1 MYGVPGVSAFAA
13 GAALP
18 SLAAG
23 GPPPVSFDLPK
34 NVYRFGEQTL
44 WSTQFITQGA
54 VVANGVNRVFTTPLG
69 QSGQGFTAGLTI
81 AETNLKEGGRIP
93 SGIAFDCFGISVSV
107 GHSTAAADV
116 VANVIQPIASPI
128 NTVNEIADLNNVI
141 TNSVLT
147 WDFTQTQV
155 DVCPTNLAG
164 AGGGVFG
171 ALAAGGTN
179 AATATGSLQN
189 GNGAVWLYRKHPV
202 ALPGNSTFSM
212 LIRFGSRAPSIGGT
226 GCVAMRVVLLGY
238 YKNVIEVA

>member
-1 MYGVPGVSAFAA
+1 MYGVPGISAFSA
-13 GAALP
+13 GLP

-44 WSTQFITQGA
+44 WSTLFLAQGA
-54 VVANGVNRVFTTPLG
+54 AVANGVNRVFTTPLG
-69 QSGQGFTAGLTI
+69 QQGQGFGAALSI

-93 SGIAFDCFGISVSV
+93 SGIAFDAFGISVSV
-107 GHSTAAADV
+107 AHSALAGDTGAIATPIDTA
-116 VANVIQPIASPI
+116 NNIG
-128 NTVNEIADLNNVI
+128 DLNNVI

-179 AATATGSLQN
+179 AAAQFGSLQN
-189 GNGAVWLYRKHPV
+189 GNGSVWLYRKHPV

-212 LIRFGSRAPSIGGT
+212 LIRFGSRAPAIGAT
-226 GCVAMRVVLLGY
+226 GSVAVRVVLLGY

>member
-1 MYGVPGVSAFAA
+1 MHYGVPGISSFAA
-13 GAALP
+13 GIP

-23 GPPPVSFDLPK
+23 GPPPVSFELPK

-44 WSTQFITQGA
+44 WSSLFLAQGA
-54 VVANGVNRVFTTPLG
+54 AVANSVNRVFTTPLG
-69 QSGQGFTAGLTI
+69 QQGQGFGAALSI

-93 SGIAFDCFGISVSV
+93 SGIAFDAFGVSASVA
-107 GHSTAAADV
+107 HSNNATDDGSANAALAFPLDDAV
-116 VANVIQPIASPI
+116 RIG
-128 NTVNEIADLNNVI
+128 DLNNVI

-164 AGGGVFG
+164 AGGGAFG
-171 ALAAGGTN
+171 ALAATGG
-179 AATATGSLQN
+179 AGPAQQIGSMQN

-212 LIRFGSRAPSIGGT
+212 LIRFGSRAPVIGAEGS
-226 GCVAMRVVLLGY
+226 VAVRVVLLGY

>member
-1 MYGVPGVSAFAA
+1 MYGVPGISAFSA
-13 GAALP
+13 GLP

-44 WSTQFITQGA
+44 WSTLFLAQGA
-54 VVANGVNRVFTTPLG
+54 AVANGVNRVFTTPLG
-69 QSGQGFTAGLTI
+69 QQGQGFGAALSI

-93 SGIAFDCFGISVSV
+93 SGIAFDAFGISVSV
-107 GHSTAAADV
+107 AHSALATDTGAIAT
-116 VANVIQPIASPI
+116 PIDSAVTI
-128 NTVNEIADLNNVI
+128 GDLNNVI
-141 TNSVLT
+141 TNSVIT

-171 ALAAGGTN
+171 ALAATSADAS
-179 AATATGSLQN
+179 AAQQIGSMQN
-189 GNGAVWLYRKHPV
+189 GNGSVWLYRKHPV
-202 ALPGNSTFSM
+202 ALPGNSTFSI
-212 LIRFGSRAPSIGGT
+212 LIRFGSRAPAIGASGS
-226 GCVAMRVVLLGY
+226 VAVRVVLLGY

>member
-1 MYGVPGVSAFAA
+1 MYGVPGISAFSA
-13 GAALP
+13 GYP

-44 WSTQFITQGA
+44 WSTLFIAQGSA
-54 VVANGVNRVFTTPLG
+54 VANGVNRVFTTPLG
-69 QSGQGFTAGLTI
+69 QQGQGFGAALSI

-93 SGIAFDCFGISVSV
+93 SGIAFDAFGISVSV
-107 GHSTAAADV
+107 AHSALAADTG
-116 VANVIQPIASPI
+116 AIATPIDS
-128 NTVNEIADLNNVI
+128 TVTIGDLNNVI

-171 ALAAGGTN
+171 ALAQTG
-179 AATATGSLQN
+179 AAAVSIGSMQN
-189 GNGAVWLYRKHPV
+189 GNGSVWLYRKHPV

-212 LIRFGSRAPSIGGT
+212 LVRFGSRAPAIGASGS
-226 GCVAMRVVLLGY
+226 VAVRVVLLGY

>member
-1 MYGVPGVSAFAA
+1 MYGVPGVSAFSA
-13 GAALP
+13 GLP

-44 WSTQFITQGA
+44 WSTFFIAEGA
-54 VVANGVNRVFTTPLG
+54 AVANGVNRVFTTPLG
-69 QSGQGFTAGLTI
+69 QTGQGFAAGLTI

-93 SGIAFDCFGISVSV
+93 SGIAFDAFGISVSV
-107 GHSTAAADV
+107 ATSALPGDTGAIATPIDTAGRI
-116 VANVIQPIASPI
+116 AN
-128 NTVNEIADLNNVI
+128 LNNVI

-171 ALAAGGTN
+171 ALAATS
-179 AATATGSLQN
+179 AAAGVTQQIGSMQN

-212 LIRFGSRAPSIGGT
+212 LVRFGSRAPLIDAASGS
-226 GCVAMRVVLLGY
+226 VAVRVVLLGY